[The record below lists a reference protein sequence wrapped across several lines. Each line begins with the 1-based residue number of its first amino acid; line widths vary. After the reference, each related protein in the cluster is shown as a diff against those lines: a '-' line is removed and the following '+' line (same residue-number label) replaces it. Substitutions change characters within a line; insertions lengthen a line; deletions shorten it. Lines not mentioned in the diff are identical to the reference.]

1 MGTYDMTHPVSQN
14 SGTNGRRLNRNMKR
28 RRAVMKNLEPKIED
42 RKKFDIDLEYGKVR
56 EQQVADMLQDKKIEV
71 KSERDVWQ
79 KTGNIAIEYEC
90 YGKPS
95 GINAT
100 ESDYWFHNLCIGDET
115 FATLVFDTASL
126 KRIIANL
133 DKKRSVSGGDNNA
146 SRMYLL
152 NLQKLFSSDVIKAF
166 KEQADAA

>member
-1 MGTYDMTHPVSQN
+1 
-14 SGTNGRRLNRNMKR
+14 
-28 RRAVMKNLEPKIED
+28 MKNLEPSVD
-42 RKKFDIDLEYGKVR
+42 NRKKFDLDLEYGKVR
-56 EQQVADMLQDKKIEV
+56 EKQVADMLQDKKIEV

-100 ESDYWFHNLCIGDET
+100 ESDYWFHNLCIGEDT
-115 FATLVFDTASL
+115 FATIVFDTKSL
-126 KRIIANL
+126 KRIIDNL
-133 DKKRSVSGGDNNA
+133 DYKRSVSGGDNNA

-166 KEQADAA
+166 KETQDELAREAS